1 MIAGPEVSHLVA
13 QYESASEAKDADEN
27 TRHHEQTE
35 HTQKAVFD
43 KVQKLYT
50 VMKDMGNPFMDET
63 GDLFT
68 LDTKCIAHPSV
79 AEMISSHYDN
89 GKTRFNEFMKGLD
102 RGVFILSTNQ
112 EEQDIFLSPTAR
124 PNAGDSKEKS

>member
-1 MIAGPEVSHLVA
+1 
-13 QYESASEAKDADEN
+13 
-27 TRHHEQTE
+27 
-35 HTQKAVFD
+35 
-43 KVQKLYT
+43 
-50 VMKDMGNPFMDET
+50 MKDMVNPFMDET

-68 LDTKCIAHPSV
+68 LDTTCIAHPSV

-89 GKTRFNEFMKGLD
+89 EKTRFNEFMKGLD

-112 EEQDIFLSPTAR
+112 EEQDIFLSPKAR